1 MRVDH
6 FAYQRATRVASFG
19 LAVQFVIALTLFLFS
34 RFAGDTA
41 FQFAS
46 YYAAIGVLLWLGLI
60 IVFHQHKLERLEAL
74 EEDELAATRSG
85 GSSVFDADDF
95 GVRVAARRLRAMHNW
110 LMPIIS
116 VVIAILLAGI
126 ATLMLRWM
134 SSLDDVE
141 TINEFARTEYLGWAV
156 SICLAFAAMA
166 FIISRFIA
174 GMAKQ
179 TGWQNLRGGAAY
191 MVGNALVMIAVAV
204 GIIFRFFNNDAVIEA
219 IGYAIPVFMIVYA
232 AEILLN
238 LLLNFYRPRV
248 PGEVPRPA
256 FDSKVLSLFAA
267 PDNLVRSINEAINY
281 QFGFDVTSTWGYQ
294 LLLRSFGALIVIGV
308 VVLVLLNTMVIVEPH
323 QQAIRLRGGAII
335 GDAGEQVHD
344 AGLMWKWPWPYET
357 AEIYDV
363 DRIRSLSITARRTR
377 ELQLN
382 LWSEDLDG
390 KTDVPL
396 EPFIVKAARES
407 SAADT
412 NAALAAMNL
421 AGRPGDPGHDDTA
434 SQKVSEQLAL
444 VDLEISLEYRI
455 RRDNNGLLDYLMF
468 GSDQVARRQRF
479 NERERMIRIVTEAV
493 VTQHIVSLPLD
504 DVLEQQ
510 GGQLARTL
518 QTKLQERLDDPAV
531 KAGVEV
537 VAINLMLV
545 RPSTGRVAQAFEELP
560 ISRQARE
567 QRTAEARQRVASDTA
582 TAIGDITRLDVLLT
596 KIDEYDALRNDRSPR
611 GENES
616 QAAFD
621 RRQAERAAG
630 LERLRRE
637 IESRILQGGGSAAQ
651 VIANAQTN
659 RWIRVIDQRARA
671 ERVRSELASY
681 KAAPRLFRE
690 MRIMAVYG
698 RVLQNIDKY
707 IVGVDAE
714 NIAIDVDFPKLDP
727 LLNFTDSQG
736 EDPEN

>member
-34 RFAGDTA
+34 RLAGDTA

-46 YYAAIGVLLWLGLI
+46 YYAAIGVLLWLALI

-74 EEDELAATRSG
+74 EEDELAAARSG

-95 GVRVAARRLRAMHNW
+95 GIRVAARRLRAMHAW

-116 VVIAILLAGI
+116 VVIAVLLAGV

-134 SSLDDVE
+134 GSLDNNVE
-141 TINEFARTEYLGWAV
+141 AGNEFARTEYLGWAV

-219 IGYAIPVFMIVYA
+219 IGYAIPIFMLVYA
-232 AEILLN
+232 AEIALN

-294 LLLRSFGALIVIGV
+294 LLLRSFGALIIIGIA
-308 VVLVLLNTMVIVEPH
+308 VLVLLNTMVIVEPH

-335 GDAGEQVHD
+335 GEAGNQVHD

-377 ELQLN
+377 ARQLN

-390 KTDVPL
+390 KTDIPL
-396 EPFIVKAARES
+396 EPFVVKAARES

-412 NAALAAMNL
+412 NAALAAMNAAGLGSEL
-421 AGRPGDPGHDDTA
+421 APDEAGP
-434 SQKVSEQLAL
+434 KVSEQLAL

-455 RRDNNGLLDYLMF
+455 RRANSGLLDYLMF
-468 GSDQVARRQRF
+468 GSDQVGRRQRF
-479 NERERMIRIVTEAV
+479 NERERIIRIVTEAV

-510 GGQLARTL
+510 GGQLAGRL

-567 QRTAEARQRVASDTA
+567 QRTAEARQRVASDIA
-582 TAIGDITRLDVLLT
+582 TAIGDITRLDVLL
-596 KIDEYDALRNDRSPR
+596 KAIDDYEALRNDRTER
-611 GENES
+611 RVDES

-621 RRQAERAAG
+621 NRQTEREQAM
-630 LERLRRE
+630 ERLRRE
-637 IESRILQGGGSAAQ
+637 IEARILQGGGSAARI
-651 VIANAQTN
+651 IANAQTD

-671 ERVRSELASY
+671 ERVRSELAAY
-681 KAAPRLFRE
+681 QAAPRLFRE
-690 MRIMAVYG
+690 MRTMAVYS
-698 RVLQNIDKY
+698 RVLQRIDKY

-714 NIAIDVDFPKLDP
+714 NIAIDLDFPKLDP